1 MAAYRKATMKLV
13 STALTPVARRWLS
26 GATPVQKKRVHL
38 NGVFSAVAV
47 PFTGTGDVDLA
58 KFERNFDKWERDATL
73 SGYAVGG
80 SNGEVNTLSPSERI
94 SLVAAARRRVAPNKL
109 IIGGATAESTRL
121 TIEMCKGMSE
131 MGADAVLV
139 LSPFYFKS
147 KMTESAIRR
156 HFEAVADESPVPVV
170 IYNNP
175 FVSNIDLSLDTLA
188 WLANH
193 ENIQGV
199 KGGDVRKMGYLSMK
213 TKDKNFDILIASA
226 GYILPA
232 LQLGCS
238 GAMVG
243 LTNVLAGPVSELYTL
258 VKENKLAEAKGL
270 QMRIIPPDVLLLA
283 ELGVPGVKAAMNIVG
298 YEGGYCRAPLPEVT
312 NDALLKIEH
321 ILKDNGFLY
330 KEERMETRHKI

>member
-1 MAAYRKATMKLV
+1 MIFNFGLRSSSKLQIELV

-232 LQLGCS
+232 LQL
-238 GAMVG
+238 
-243 LTNVLAGPVSELYTL
+243 ELYTL